1 MDESA
6 LRIEVDSA
14 STAQE
19 VVQQVAQRV
28 GIADPFGFSV
38 FVKIYDKVMSLGC
51 GREHVM
57 DAISKCEQYA
67 KEVHGSGERDA
78 PWKLFFRKEMFAP
91 WHNPSTDAMGT
102 ELIYRQVVHGLHVGE
117 YQCKSDRDIAVLAA
131 LYVYA
136 EHGAAGG
143 DAAQLAQSLGE
154 VVPRTLWLMANGE
167 RKWTQL
173 VREALARSRHAQDR
187 VARIVAKED
196 IVMFAQLNWP
206 MMLSRFFETVKT
218 DGPDLG
224 TVNVIVAVN
233 WTGVYFISEEE
244 QTLVSGEGADWTER
258 VG

>member
-1 MDESA
+1 MH
-6 LRIEVDSA
+6 RIEVDSA

-19 VVQQVAQRV
+19 VVQQVSHRV

-38 FVKIYDKVMSLGC
+38 FVKIHDKVMSLGC

-67 KEVHGSGERDA
+67 KELHGSSERDA

-91 WHNPSTDAMGT
+91 WHNPATDPVGT
-102 ELIYRQVVHGLHVGE
+102 ELIYRQVVHGVHVGE
-117 YQCKSDRDIAVLAA
+117 YQCKSDRDIAGLAA

-136 EHGAAGG
+136 EHGSGTVEKEQM
-143 DAAQLAQSLGE
+143 AQTLGE
-154 VVPRTLWLMANGE
+154 MVPRSLWQTANAE

-173 VREALARSRHAQDR
+173 VRETLARSRQVQDR

-218 DGPDLG
+218 EGPDLG
-224 TVNVIVAVN
+224 TDNVIVAVN

-244 QTLVSGEGADWTER
+244 QTLVSF
-258 VG
+258 